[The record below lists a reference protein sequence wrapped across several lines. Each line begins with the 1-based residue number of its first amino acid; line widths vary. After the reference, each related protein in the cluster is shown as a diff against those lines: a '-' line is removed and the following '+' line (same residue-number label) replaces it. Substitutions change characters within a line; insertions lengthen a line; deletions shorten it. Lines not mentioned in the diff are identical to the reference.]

1 MVVWLNIDSF
11 CYFYSFKI
19 KDDMS
24 KIAKYG
30 FVLSF
35 VWAGFILAISFM
47 EAWVKFRA
55 ESLEF
60 ATGLDVGMHV
70 FGALNMV
77 ERFFTALLLVYVF
90 IYYTDKIVV
99 VTGLTI
105 FTFIVAQSGYLLPE
119 LNEHAQL
126 IMQGMQPEK
135 SSVHMIYV
143 VMEVIKLV
151 CLFVLGFRQVK
162 LLQKLAV

>member
-1 MVVWLNIDSF
+1 MIKEDRIKYIFLFLINQNNNGEMN
-11 CYFYSFKI
+11 KI
-19 KDDMS
+19 S
-24 KIAKYG
+24 KYG

-35 VWAGFILAISFM
+35 VWIGFLLAISFM

-55 ESLEF
+55 QSLDLPTALE
-60 ATGLDVGMHV
+60 VGTHV

-77 ERFFTALLLVYVF
+77 ERLFSAALLIYVF

-119 LNEHAQL
+119 LKQHAQL
-126 IMQGMQPEK
+126 IMQGMVPEK
-135 SSVHMIYV
+135 SSVHKMYIL
-143 VMEVIKLV
+143 MEVLKLIA
-151 CLFVLGFRQVK
+151 LFVLGFRQIK
-162 LLQKLAV
+162 IFKKA